1 MDIGLKKW
9 IFGFKWINWNMVLDN
24 MNGYMIWIIGFMVI
38 EVGYGL
44 DKWIKDW
51 MLKMKWLL
59 DWI

>member
-1 MDIGLKKW
+1 
-9 IFGFKWINWNMVLDN
+9 MVLGN
-24 MNGYMIWIIGFMVI
+24 VNGYMIWIIGFMVI
-38 EVGYGL
+38 EIGYEL